1 MVSPQKQLKPEKI
14 MYSIPIIKINKRKSQ
29 QLRILLITTERIL
42 NIKPKNILGKVFGT
56 GHQVRSSFN
65 IAELDIIIYG
75 KRTQE
80 FILQFPEKFDL
91 HYKSQK
97 RDEILDY
104 VFLSRSMNSPLDN
117 NIEFFF
123 MDDRSLH
130 KYCNHPST
138 PCSKIPQTEGMMVN
152 REEFN
157 VHFLGKPQKNLIPNS
172 KPINLVDFEV
182 MKMLGIGG
190 FSKVY
195 LVLKKDSKELY
206 AMKSI
211 RMPDKTHKA
220 DKAKYKEQVRT
231 ERDILVRINHPFIVK
246 LKYAFQVRRRFFFVM
261 PFIQ

>member
-1 MVSPQKQLKPEKI
+1 
-14 MYSIPIIKINKRKSQ
+14 
-29 QLRILLITTERIL
+29 
-42 NIKPKNILGKVFGT
+42 
-56 GHQVRSSFN
+56 
-65 IAELDIIIYG
+65 
-75 KRTQE
+75 
-80 FILQFPEKFDL
+80 
-91 HYKSQK
+91 
-97 RDEILDY
+97 
-104 VFLSRSMNSPLDN
+104 
-117 NIEFFF
+117 
-123 MDDRSLH
+123 MDDRTLH

-138 PCSKIPQTEGMMVN
+138 PCAKIPQIEGMMVN

-195 LVLKKDSKELY
+195 LVLKKNSKELY

-246 LKYAFQVRRRFFFVM
+246 LKYAF
-261 PFIQ
+261 